1 MSKIK
6 KQLLAGPYLI
16 WIIGFIILPLFMI
29 VYYAFKG
36 SDGGFT
42 FEYVAAIAQHT
53 NIKALLLSLRLG
65 IICTIICLVLSYPL
79 AMILNGLKIK
89 NQSFVVFVF
98 MLPMWMNFM
107 LRILAWKQ
115 LSSKNG
121 VINSIL
127 TTLGLP
133 GFNIMNTSGAVVL
146 GMVYDFLP
154 FMLLPIYNSMT
165 RIKNDW
171 IEAALDL
178 GANKV
183 TIFFKII
190 LPLTVSGVISGIVM
204 VFVPSLT
211 SFAISQILGG
221 GKVLLIGNIIE
232 QERLLTTQNA
242 AGIKAEVYQPEEI
255 HFSETQENGYL
266 YQVALTL
273 VDQNGQKVV
282 LSLIHI

>member
-36 SDGGFT
+36 SDEGFT

-115 LSSKNG
+115 LLSKNG

-154 FMLLPIYNSMT
+154 FMLLPIYMSMIQPQDNF
-165 RIKNDW
+165 RVFVCNNYDKAQGVA
-171 IEAALDL
+171 ELAALAGMSLSVFKRRFAEHFNDSVYHWMMRQKAL
-178 GANKV
+178 K
-183 TIFFKII
+183 IFTDIRDGEDS
-190 LPLTVSGVISGIVM
+190 T
-204 VFVPSLT
+204 
-211 SFAISQILGG
+211 
-221 GKVLLIGNIIE
+221 KVLMNKYGFRHYTQFSRFCKNYLQATPAQLI
-232 QERLLTTQNA
+232 A
-242 AGIKAEVYQPEEI
+242 SIKE
-255 HFSETQENGYL
+255 G
-266 YQVALTL
+266 
-273 VDQNGQKVV
+273 
-282 LSLIHI
+282 